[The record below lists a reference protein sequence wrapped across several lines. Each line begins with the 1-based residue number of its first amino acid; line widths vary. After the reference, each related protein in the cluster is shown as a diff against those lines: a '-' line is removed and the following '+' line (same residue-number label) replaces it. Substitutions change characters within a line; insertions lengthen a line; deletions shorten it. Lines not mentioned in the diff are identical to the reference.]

1 MRSQKPKV
9 LHEIGGRPMILHV
22 IAAAQASLCDEIAV
36 IIGPGRDDVAQTV
49 RQFAPD
55 AKIFVQTER
64 LGTAHAALA
73 AQDCF
78 VYPHD
83 EIFISFADTPLVT
96 SSTLQKMSS
105 QLQAGADLVVLGFE
119 AHDPTGYGRLLVRD
133 GNLLMIRE
141 HKDAS
146 ESERSVRLCNA
157 GWMAFNGKIALDLL
171 SRIENANAQKE
182 YYLTDSVELAI
193 RDGLST
199 GYVLADEAEVMGVN
213 DREQLAAAEKVFQN
227 KLRQHW
233 LRAGVTMIAPETV
246 FFSFDTE
253 LAADVMLEP
262 NIFFGKNVKISENVT
277 IHANSHLEGAHV
289 AAGAHIGPFASLRPG
304 SEIGIGAKI
313 GNFVETK
320 SAKIALGAKVSH
332 LSYIGDAQIGANDN
346 IGAGTI
352 TCNYDGFSKF
362 KTIIGANSFI
372 GSNSSLVAPVTIGEG
387 AYVGSG
393 SVITGAVQADSLALA
408 RGRQVEKP
416 GWAKAF
422 RDKQTQK

>member
-1 MRSQKPKV
+1 
-9 LHEIGGRPMILHV
+9 
-22 IAAAQASLCDEIAV
+22 
-36 IIGPGRDDVAQTV
+36 
-49 RQFAPD
+49 
-55 AKIFVQTER
+55 
-64 LGTAHAALA
+64 
-73 AQDCF
+73 
-78 VYPHD
+78 
-83 EIFISFADTPLVT
+83 
-96 SSTLQKMSS
+96 
-105 QLQAGADLVVLGFE
+105 
-119 AHDPTGYGRLLVRD
+119 
-133 GNLLMIRE
+133 
-141 HKDAS
+141 
-146 ESERSVRLCNA
+146 
-157 GWMAFNGKIALDLL
+157 
-171 SRIENANAQKE
+171 
-182 YYLTDSVELAI
+182 
-193 RDGLST
+193 
-199 GYVLADEAEVMGVN
+199 MGVN

-289 AAGAHIGPFASLRPG
+289 AAGAHIGPFARLRPG

-332 LSYIGDAQIGANDN
+332 LSYIGDAQIGANAN